1 MLRLTNLANK
11 YQRRTLRVLYG
22 NTQAYPYDAQLDP
35 SFDRTQGALAGT
47 HAISGAKA
55 AILPG
60 LVAVK
65 KAGEVVTPDYVTWTT
80 GAGAARPFG
89 LFANYVGGE
98 LSDIPTDF
106 DRVGVWRG
114 VGSVYEI
121 LAPVFDDTNL
131 ASDQTSEA
139 GTGATEV
146 YLAPN
151 ENSDVDARLGALTP
165 GSYTVNTTA
174 RLMSHLS
181 SNAVIVEL
189 LV

>member
-35 SFDRTQGALAGT
+35 NFDRTAGALSGADALT
-47 HAISGAKA
+47 GAKA

-65 KAGEVVTPDYVTWTT
+65 LAGEVVTTATNAWT
-80 GAGAARPFG
+80 AASAQFRPFG

-114 VGSVYEI
+114 VGSVYEV
-121 LAPVFDDTNL
+121 LAPSFDDTNL
-131 ASDQTSEA
+131 STDAAAED
-139 GTGATEV
+139 GTAAKEV
-146 YLAPN
+146 YLTNGAKAQLAISPSFA
-151 ENSDVDARLGALTP
+151 SDP
-165 GSYTVNTTA
+165 GNPVNTAA
-174 RLMSHLS
+174 RLMTR
-181 SNAVIVEL
+181 L
-189 LV
+189 L